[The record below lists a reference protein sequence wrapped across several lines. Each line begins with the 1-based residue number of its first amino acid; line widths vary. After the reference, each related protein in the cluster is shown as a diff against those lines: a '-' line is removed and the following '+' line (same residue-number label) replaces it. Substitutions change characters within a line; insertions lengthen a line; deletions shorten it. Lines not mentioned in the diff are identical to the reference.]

1 MNSIFQLVK
10 TIKPMINSG
19 TKLSKIRYILNN
31 YNADDIYNFYTNSHP
46 KTYNKIKL
54 NLTNSDDLFEI
65 ILISWG
71 AGAKSPI
78 HNHPPNGCLMKV
90 LSGSLQ
96 ENHYNIVNDSLQLY
110 KINQYYRND
119 INYIDDKLGYH
130 SIINNTNKIVH
141 SLHIYSPPNFKIKT
155 FKNII

>member
-10 TIKPMINSG
+10 TIKPLINSG
-19 TKLSKIRYILNN
+19 TKLSELRYILNN
-31 YNADDIYNFYTNSHP
+31 YNADDIYDYYIKSNP
-46 KTYNKIKL
+46 GIYNKIKL
-54 NLTNSDDLFEI
+54 NYTDENDLFEI

-71 AGAKSPI
+71 VGATSSI
-78 HNHPPNGCLMKV
+78 HNHPPNGCLMKI
-90 LSGSLQ
+90 LSGDLQ
-96 ENHYNIVNDSLQLY
+96 ENNYNIINNSLQLT
-110 KINQYYRND
+110 KINNYSKND

-130 SIINNTNKIVH
+130 SIANNTNKIVH